1 MDLWHDSYKHTFVS
15 GRLTILGGW
24 RYDGRIIKSKHSSVL
39 SSFMTYHR
47 VSKHSNTTVCPSS
60 SGHCVV
66 CTSSGHCVVCPSS
79 SGHCVICP
87 SSSGHCVV
95 CPSSN
100 YEFWLSLWYLQTLL
114 GMAPVLH
121 NRKCGRCYILAAL
134 INCAREVLPLLIGL
148 ESLPQKQRLRV
159 WVSIV

>member
-66 CTSSGHCVVCPSS
+66 CPSSGHSVVSPSFLLNI
-79 SGHCVICP
+79 V
-87 SSSGHCVV
+87 
-95 CPSSN
+95 
-100 YEFWLSLWYLQTLL
+100 LSVLL
-114 GMAPVLH
+114 LLDIVLSVLLLLD
-121 NRKCGRCYILAAL
+121 IVLS
-134 INCAREVLPLLIGL
+134 VLPLLDIVL
-148 ESLPQKQRLRV
+148 SVLLRITNSDYLFGISKHSSEWHQSFTIENV
-159 WVSIV
+159 EGVIY